1 MFKLVIQ
8 KQTHLD
14 IELLSKCMIIL
25 VLQILLKW
33 AEQRFCLWK
42 NVKQVIKLLFSLRH
56 EYKYSK
62 LTDNFEE
69 NKLYWKKGDSFLDVC
84 CVCLEPNILLTE
96 KCRHCLCRLCFTKI
110 KFITEDNDDDDD
122 DDDYKLCPLC
132 RKSIT

>member
-1 MFKLVIQ
+1 MYDYSCVTNFVKMGG
-8 KQTHLD
+8 TT
-14 IELLSKCMIIL
+14 IL
-25 VLQILLKW
+25 
-33 AEQRFCLWK
+33 F
-42 NVKQVIKLLFSLRH
+42 VKECKTLEQVIKLLFSLRH

-69 NKLYWKKGDSFLDVC
+69 KEKLSYIEKKVIVFNKLCDYESIDVC

-122 DDDYKLCPLC
+122 DYKLCPLC